1 MNFYSNGKLLL
12 TGEYVVLDGVK
23 ALAIPTQ
30 YGQSLQVVS
39 LDELIIHWK
48 SLDEKGKVWFDCTLE
63 SKTLKLINSSF
74 YSLKEDV
81 QENTAETLQSILI
94 EAQKLN
100 SSFLNKKIGFSVVTK
115 LTFPTNWGLGS
126 SSTLINNIANWANV
140 DAYELLKRTF
150 GGSGYDIACAQ
161 NNTPIIY
168 QLKDNTPIINKIDF
182 DPIFKNQLFFVHL
195 NKKQNS
201 RKGIERY
208 KKNRGNIKSEIAEIS
223 LITDE
228 IIKTSNLNE
237 FENLIARHEKII
249 SEIIKLRPIQQSL
262 FKDYFGQIKSL
273 GAWGGDFILA
283 TGNENT
289 PQYFIEKGYK
299 TIIPYCQMELK

>member
-39 LDELIIHWK
+39 LDEPIIHWK

-74 YSLKEDV
+74 YSLREGV
-81 QENTAETLQSILI
+81 QENTAETLQSILM
-94 EAQKLN
+94 EAQKLTP
-100 SSFLNKKIGFSVVTK
+100 SFLNKKIGFSVVTK

-140 DAYELLKRTF
+140 DAHELLKRTF

-161 NNTPIIY
+161 HNTPIIY

-182 DPIFKNQLFFVHL
+182 NPVFKNQLFFVHL

-208 KKNRGNIKSEIAEIS
+208 KKNRGNIKSEIADIS

-237 FENLIARHEKII
+237 FENLIARHEQII
-249 SEIIKLRPIQQSL
+249 SNIIRLRPIQQSL

-289 PQYFIEKGYK
+289 PQYFIKKGFE
-299 TIIPYCQMELK
+299 TIIPFQQMIL